1 LIISHHFF
9 MIPNHLFIS
18 RY

>member
-1 LIISHHFF
+1 